1 MHCPLEWTIL
11 RPVVRRVVTVK
22 RPEVSV
28 RGLRR
33 SVIFSRMIV
42 ACLMVCMLVQPCLAW
57 HEAGHHIIALLAYD
71 LLSRQERQQLQAI
84 LREHPRFTEDFAP
97 RTKSSNQKEVEPLI
111 PAESE
116 RWLFGRAGYW
126 PDVARSQPDYNR
138 PNWHYQLGATLTI
151 GNPKNVPQNPG
162 PAPAGATLETQE
174 LHIAQAVEVCRA
186 VLRDKNHKASDRAI
200 AICWLVHLVGDAHQ
214 PCHAGS
220 LYAAGAFPEGD
231 RGANLI
237 PTKQSR
243 NLHALWDGLLGSQY
257 DAGDIRRRCGVIRA
271 NAPQWTA
278 AQAAAQKA
286 NGLNPLTWLSESVVV
301 GRSHVYTPEVL
312 ESVEAVSRG
321 LTTKLATIE
330 LSDDYLTAAGHAA
343 RTRAAFAG
351 HRLALILSHDL
362 R

>member
-1 MHCPLEWTIL
+1 M
-11 RPVVRRVVTVK
+11 
-22 RPEVSV
+22 

-33 SVIFSRMIV
+33 SVIFPRMIV
-42 ACLMVCMLVQPCLAW
+42 ACLMVCLLVQPCRAW

-71 LLSRQERQQLQAI
+71 LLTKREQQQLQAV
-84 LREHPRFTEDFAP
+84 LREHPRINEDFVPVAN
-97 RTKSSNQKEVEPLI
+97 RSVQKDAQQLTPEET
-111 PAESE
+111 E
-116 RWLFGRAGYW
+116 RWLIGRAGYW

-138 PNWHYQLGATLTI
+138 PTWHYQLGATLTI
-151 GNPKNVPQNPG
+151 GHLKDVPKNPG
-162 PAPAGATLETQE
+162 PAPAEATLETQE

-186 VLRDKNHKASDRAI
+186 VLRDKNCKTSDRAI
-200 AICWLVHLVGDAHQ
+200 AICWLAHLVGDAHQ

-231 RGANLI
+231 RGANSI

-243 NLHALWDGLLGSQY
+243 NLHALWDGLLGSPY
-257 DAGDIRRRCGVIRA
+257 DAGDIRRRCEVIRTDG
-271 NAPQWTA
+271 PQWTA
-278 AQAAAQKA
+278 AQAAARKA
-286 NGLNPLTWLSESVVV
+286 SGLNPLTWLSESVVV

-312 ESVEAVSRG
+312 EPIEAVSRG
-321 LTTKLATIE
+321 LTAKLATIE

-351 HRLALILSHDL
+351 HRLALILSQDL